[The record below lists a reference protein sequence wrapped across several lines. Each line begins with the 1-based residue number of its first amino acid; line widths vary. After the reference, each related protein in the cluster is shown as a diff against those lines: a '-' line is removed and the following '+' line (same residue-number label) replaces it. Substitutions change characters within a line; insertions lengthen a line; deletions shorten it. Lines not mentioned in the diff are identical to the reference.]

1 MIYRLDI
8 LQNNMIQHT
17 QFWYSLHLQA
27 AEAQK
32 NMHICT
38 TLPESSQK
46 IWKLRKDKI
55 K

>member
-32 NMHICT
+32 KTCT
-38 TLPESSQK
+38 SVQPYQSLHNKYGS
-46 IWKLRKDKI
+46 
-55 K
+55 